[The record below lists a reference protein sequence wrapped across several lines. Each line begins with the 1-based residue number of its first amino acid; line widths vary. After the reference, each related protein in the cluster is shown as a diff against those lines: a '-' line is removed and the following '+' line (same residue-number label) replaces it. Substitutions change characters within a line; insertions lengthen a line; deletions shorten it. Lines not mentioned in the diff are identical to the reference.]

1 MKKNTSPF
9 VIGAGAVAVLSLTG
23 AVFATGALAASTPDE
38 QPLPNYTW
46 AVPSDAP
53 TRDPLPSYDPGAAES
68 PSATPSAS
76 YTWAVPSDA
85 PTRDPLPSYNP
96 EAAAADTPSEHA
108 EVHPTEQ
115 PYRPFESG
123 SPCWGS
129 LRHTQCTCAVQLWRR
144 RPVQC

>member
-46 AVPSDAP
+46 AVPSDVP
-53 TRDPLPSYDPGAAES
+53 TRDPLPSYNPEAAES
-68 PSATPSAS
+68 PSVTPSAS

-115 PYRPFESG
+115 P
-123 SPCWGS
+123 
-129 LRHTQCTCAVQLWRR
+129 
-144 RPVQC
+144 

>member
-53 TRDPLPSYDPGAAES
+53 TRDPLPSYDPGAA
-68 PSATPSAS
+68 
-76 YTWAVPSDA
+76 
-85 PTRDPLPSYNP
+85 
-96 EAAAADTPSEHA
+96 AADTPSEHA

-115 PYRPFESG
+115 P
-123 SPCWGS
+123 
-129 LRHTQCTCAVQLWRR
+129 
-144 RPVQC
+144 

>member
-9 VIGAGAVAVLSLTG
+9 VIGAGAVAVL

-85 PTRDPLPSYNP
+85 PTRDPLPSYDP
-96 EAAAADTPSEHA
+96 GAAAAADTPSEHA

-115 PYRPFESG
+115 P
-123 SPCWGS
+123 
-129 LRHTQCTCAVQLWRR
+129 
-144 RPVQC
+144 

>member
-23 AVFATGALAASTPDE
+23 EVYATGALAASTQYE
-38 QPLPNYTW
+38 QPLHNYTW
-46 AVPSDAP
+46 AVPSDDP
-53 TRDPLPSYDPGAAES
+53 TSDPLPSYDPGAAES

-115 PYRPFESG
+115 P
-123 SPCWGS
+123 
-129 LRHTQCTCAVQLWRR
+129 
-144 RPVQC
+144 

>member
-38 QPLPNYTW
+38 QPLPT
-46 AVPSDAP
+46 
-53 TRDPLPSYDPGAAES
+53 
-68 PSATPSAS
+68 

-108 EVHPTEQ
+108 EVRPTEQ
-115 PYRPFESG
+115 P
-123 SPCWGS
+123 
-129 LRHTQCTCAVQLWRR
+129 
-144 RPVQC
+144 

>member
-38 QPLPNYTW
+38 QPLPSYTW

-85 PTRDPLPSYNP
+85 PTRDPLPSYDP
-96 EAAAADTPSEHA
+96 GAAAADTPSEHA
-108 EVHPTEQ
+108 EGHPTEQ
-115 PYRPFESG
+115 P
-123 SPCWGS
+123 
-129 LRHTQCTCAVQLWRR
+129 
-144 RPVQC
+144 

>member
-1 MKKNTSPF
+1 MKKNTSPL

-53 TRDPLPSYDPGAAES
+53 TRDPLPSS
-68 PSATPSAS
+68 
-76 YTWAVPSDA
+76 
-85 PTRDPLPSYNP
+85 NP

-115 PYRPFESG
+115 P
-123 SPCWGS
+123 
-129 LRHTQCTCAVQLWRR
+129 
-144 RPVQC
+144 

>member
-23 AVFATGALAASTPDE
+23 AVCATGALAASTPDE

-53 TRDPLPSYDPGAAES
+53 TRDPLPSY
-68 PSATPSAS
+68 
-76 YTWAVPSDA
+76 
-85 PTRDPLPSYNP
+85 NP
-96 EAAAADTPSEHA
+96 EAAATDTPSEHA

-115 PYRPFESG
+115 P
-123 SPCWGS
+123 
-129 LRHTQCTCAVQLWRR
+129 
-144 RPVQC
+144 

>member
-53 TRDPLPSYDPGAAES
+53 TRDPLPSYDPGAA
-68 PSATPSAS
+68 
-76 YTWAVPSDA
+76 
-85 PTRDPLPSYNP
+85 
-96 EAAAADTPSEHA
+96 AAADTPSEHA

-115 PYRPFESG
+115 P
-123 SPCWGS
+123 
-129 LRHTQCTCAVQLWRR
+129 
-144 RPVQC
+144 

>member
-9 VIGAGAVAVLSLTG
+9 VIGAGAVAGWSLTG

-53 TRDPLPSYDPGAAES
+53 TRDPLPSY
-68 PSATPSAS
+68 
-76 YTWAVPSDA
+76 
-85 PTRDPLPSYNP
+85 NP
-96 EAAAADTPSEHA
+96 EAAATDTPSEHA

-115 PYRPFESG
+115 P
-123 SPCWGS
+123 
-129 LRHTQCTCAVQLWRR
+129 
-144 RPVQC
+144 

>member
-9 VIGAGAVAVLSLTG
+9 VIGAGAVAVSSLTG

-53 TRDPLPSYDPGAAES
+53 TRDPLPSY
-68 PSATPSAS
+68 
-76 YTWAVPSDA
+76 
-85 PTRDPLPSYNP
+85 NP
-96 EAAAADTPSEHA
+96 EAAATDTPSEHA

-115 PYRPFESG
+115 P
-123 SPCWGS
+123 
-129 LRHTQCTCAVQLWRR
+129 
-144 RPVQC
+144 